1 MRALAVASHPG
12 PSLAITAMVSL
23 LAAEAAPH
31 GTGPVLAILAM
42 LAMQLSIGWSN
53 DAFDARR
60 DAAAERDDKPI
71 AAGRVGI
78 HAVWAAAGLAA
89 AATLGL
95 SLAVGTNIFL
105 IDVAM
110 TAAGWAYNAGLK
122 STLASGLTYLAGFGL
137 IPAYAAATLPG
148 HPWPR
153 WPVTLAAAVLGLGA
167 HFANVLP
174 DLAADRATGVRGL
187 PQRVARAATLWAA
200 RRRAKNP
207 GPPDR
212 GAQDVGTA
220 AVRACALTLL
230 LAASA
235 VLLAAARPDARP
247 VAAAGLAVA
256 AVLAVIGARG
266 GGRLPFIAA
275 IGIAAVDVVMFAIG
289 GEVLS

>member
-23 LAAEAAPH
+23 LAAEAAPR

-60 DAAAERDDKPI
+60 DAAAERTDKPV
-71 AAGRVGI
+71 ASGRIGI
-78 HAVWAAAGLAA
+78 PAVWAAAVLAA
-89 AATLGL
+89 AATLAL
-95 SLAVGTNIFL
+95 SLAVGTDIFL
-105 IDVAM
+105 VAVAM

-122 STLASGLTYLAGFGL
+122 STLASGLMYLAGFGL

-174 DLAADRATGVRGL
+174 DLTADRAAGVRGL
-187 PQRVARAATLWAA
+187 PQRVAAWR
-200 RRRAKNP
+200 
-207 GPPDR
+207 GP
-212 GAQDVGTA
+212 A

-235 VLLAAARPDARP
+235 VLLAAARPEARP
-247 VAAAGLAVA
+247 GAAAGLTVA
-256 AVLAVIGARG
+256 TVLAVIGARG

-289 GEVLS
+289 GEALT

>member
-23 LAAEAAPH
+23 LAAEAAPR

-60 DAAAERDDKPI
+60 DAAAGRTDKPV
-71 AAGRVGI
+71 AAGRIGLP
-78 HAVWAAAGLAA
+78 AVWAAAGLAA
-89 AATLGL
+89 AATLAL
-95 SLAVGTNIFL
+95 SLAVGTDLFL
-105 IDVAM
+105 VAVAM

-122 STLASGLTYLAGFGL
+122 STLASGLMYLAGFGL

-174 DLAADRATGVRGL
+174 DLAADRAAGVRGL
-187 PQRVARAATLWAA
+187 PQRVAQAAALWAA
-200 RRRAKNP
+200 RRRGQDP
-207 GPPDR
+207 GTQER
-212 GAQDVGTA
+212 GPQDVGAA

-256 AVLAVIGARG
+256 IVLAVIGARG
-266 GGRLPFIAA
+266 TGRLPFIAA

-289 GEVLS
+289 GEALT